1 MAEKTRKMGKA
12 TKVARPPR
20 VRKPRKANPWIAR
33 GALLAVVAI
42 VVAAGTWAIAGRGDV
57 RRLTA
62 YFTAAVGLYPGSDVR
77 VLGVQVGTVDSVT
90 PQGASVRVEMT
101 VDAEAP
107 IPADANAL
115 VVTPS
120 LVSDRYVQLSP
131 VWTAGDKI
139 ADGAVIPVPRTQVP
153 VELDEL
159 FASLDRLTTALGPD
173 GANADGA
180 LSELLR
186 TGAEYLGGNGAATG
200 QTIRDLGDLARTLN
214 GSQEDLFATIDGLHK
229 FTAMLAKNDEQVR
242 EVNEQLAIVTEFLV
256 NERTTFDQALS
267 ELASALETVEVFI
280 RDNRALLKSNVE
292 KLTGVTQVLVDQRA
306 SLAEALDTV
315 PNALTNLLGAYDPAT
330 RTIDGRANLTEFSA
344 SAPRAFPLPAT
355 DDPGGR

>member
-1 MAEKTRKMGKA
+1 MAKKTNRI
-12 TKVARPPR
+12 R
-20 VRKPRKANPWIAR
+20 VRRPWLGR
-33 GALLAVVAI
+33 VALLVVVAL
-42 VVAAGTWAIAGRGDV
+42 VVAGTWAIAGRGDV
-57 RRLTA
+57 RRVTA

-77 VLGVQVGTVDSVT
+77 VLGVRVGGVDAVT
-90 PQGASVRVEMT
+90 PQGASVRVDMT
-101 VDAEAP
+101 IDADAP
-107 IPADANAL
+107 VPADATAL

-120 LVSDRYVQLSP
+120 LVSDRYVQLAP
-131 VWTAGDKI
+131 VWTAGQKI

-180 LSELLR
+180 LSDLLR
-186 TGAEYLGGNGAATG
+186 TGAEHLGGNGAATG

-229 FTAMLAKNDEQVR
+229 FTEMLADNDAQVR
-242 EVNEQLAIVTEFLV
+242 EVNEQLAVVTGFLAD
-256 NERTTFDQALS
+256 ERAAFDQALT
-267 ELASALETVEVFI
+267 ELASALAVVEAFI
-280 RDNRALLKSNVE
+280 RDNRALLKSNVA

-315 PNALTNLLGAYDPAT
+315 PNALTNLVGAYDPAT
-330 RTIDGRANLTEFSA
+330 RTIDGRANLTEFTA
-344 SAPRAFPLPAT
+344 LPLPAT